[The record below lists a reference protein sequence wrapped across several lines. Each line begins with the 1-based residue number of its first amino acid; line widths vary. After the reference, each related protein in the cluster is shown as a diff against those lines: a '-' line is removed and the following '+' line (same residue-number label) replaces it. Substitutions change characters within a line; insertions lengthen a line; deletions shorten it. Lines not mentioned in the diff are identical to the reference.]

1 MIAIG
6 DLPHNLNLLDAT
18 NHTTLVIL
26 PVADGIPLLAVLIRS
41 ATRNNPF
48 RELTNFSQPMSR
60 PCIFRS
66 ENGESDRNNDECR
79 ARQNEERDSDQ
90 EHGGSNNGN
99 DDSPD
104 DLDILK
110 IPKTQ
115 NPFDPIHLA

>member
-60 PCIFRS
+60 PCIFRGKD
-66 ENGESDRNNDECR
+66 GEPNRNNDER
-79 ARQNEERDSDQ
+79 RSRQNQERNADQ
-90 EHGGSNNGN
+90 QHGGTNNGD
-99 DDSPD
+99 DDSPN
-104 DLDILK
+104 DLDVLK

-115 NPFDPIHLA
+115 DPFDPIHVA